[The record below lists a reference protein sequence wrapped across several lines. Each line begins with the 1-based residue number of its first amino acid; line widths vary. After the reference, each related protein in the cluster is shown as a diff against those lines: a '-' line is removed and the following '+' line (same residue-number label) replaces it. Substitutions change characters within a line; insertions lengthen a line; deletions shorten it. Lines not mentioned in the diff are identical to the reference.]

1 MFCIKIHCITVQNK
15 KGKREMKYKIFILFA
30 LCTFA
35 GYANETN
42 TICDTTNAV
51 VLVLHKDK
59 DGTVAEISGNHWSV
73 TLPYDIFSGGK
84 YDGSGTNIINGAAA
98 CTELSIKSAPD
109 GSSYDGGTAVPGDTN
124 TFVMMRASNHGTKC
138 WCKLSGPM
146 TSWWVYV
153 HEYADTETCA
163 SECTTYCAN
172 GFATNTQMSNGR
184 YVRNALIDAVW

>member
-1 MFCIKIHCITVQNK
+1 
-15 KGKREMKYKIFILFA
+15 MKYKIFILFA

-42 TICDTTNAV
+42 TICDATNAT

-59 DGTVAEISGNHWSV
+59 DGTVSESTGNHWAV
-73 TLPYDIFSGGK
+73 ALGYDIFSGGK

-109 GSSYDGGTAVPGDTN
+109 GSSHDGGVAEPGDVN
-124 TFVMMRASNHGTKC
+124 TFVMMRASNHGMKC
-138 WCKLSGPM
+138 WCKLSGPI
-146 TSWWVYV
+146 TSWWVYLKSYDSD
-153 HEYADTETCA
+153 ESCA
-163 SECTTYCAN
+163 SDCNSYCAN